1 LKGWELFC
9 HARAGGQPD
18 FLAKQIQQ
26 IMKYYPVHLD
36 IKNRNCLVV
45 GGGAVGTRKV
55 NTLLECGARVTVVS
69 PNPTPQLTKLAS
81 EGAIILTRRAYRSA
95 DLDGAF
101 LVIGASDDE
110 SLNQQISNDAALTN
124 SLCNIADRPEA
135 CNFILP
141 SIIQRGDLVITIS
154 TSGKSPALAKQ
165 LRQKLETQFGKE
177 YAEFLLLMGVIRKKL
192 LSRAHAPEAHKT
204 LFNHLIDSDLIQ
216 LMQAGKTKEINS
228 LLYKILGEGYKIEEL
243 L

>member
-1 LKGWELFC
+1 
-9 HARAGGQPD
+9 
-18 FLAKQIQQ
+18 
-26 IMKYYPVHLD
+26 MKYYPIHLD

-45 GGGAVGTRKV
+45 GGGAVGSRKV

-69 PNPTPQLTKLAS
+69 PNPTQQLTKLAS
-81 EGAIILTRRAYRSA
+81 EGAITLTRRAYRSA

-101 LVIGASDDE
+101 LVIGATDDE
-110 SLNQQISNDAALTN
+110 SLNQQISNDAALTHT
-124 SLCNIADRPEA
+124 LCNIADRPEV

-141 SIIQRGDLVITIS
+141 SIIQRGDLIITIS

-177 YAEFLLLMGVIRKKL
+177 YAEFLLLMGAIRKKL
-192 LSRAHAPEAHKT
+192 LRRAHEPEAHKT
-204 LFNHLIDSDLIQ
+204 LFNQLIDSDLIQ
-216 LMQAGKTKEINS
+216 LMQAGKTEEINS
-228 LLYKILGEGYKIEEL
+228 LLYKILGEGFKIEAL